1 MKIAF
6 VNDGKSYLP
15 EVRAYVD
22 FLNKQNGFSAIE
34 VKKHQ
39 KELIKD
45 CDIIWRF
52 MGLDLKKNNNNQF
65 HIHEYVSLSV
75 GNFAKQKDFF
85 KRYLNSKPSG
95 RVFLNEKLLKKMNF
109 NDNIPSLKRDMGIS
123 EGFYTIKQ
131 KKEYDFVYL
140 GDISQTRNIGSLLN
154 YFKTINKGQSILLIG
169 SVNEEIY
176 KEFHNADNIV
186 FTGKVN
192 YEEVPNLASKA
203 VYGINYVPNIFPFN
217 IQTST
222 KLLEYCALGMK
233 IITTDYKWVNEF
245 ENSRGGKFLKIDE
258 DLKNLTKKRI
268 EEFEFKTP
276 NVDDLKWDSI
286 FNQIGLVNFIN
297 LSIKST

>member
-52 MGLDLKKNNNNQF
+52 MGLDFKKNNTNQF

-176 KEFHNADNIV
+176 KEFNNADNIV

-245 ENSRGGKFLKIDE
+245 ENNRGGKFLKIDE

>member
-65 HIHEYVSLSV
+65 QIHEYVSLSV